1 MGQAYLANL
10 VTLHQPSNDEV
21 MMYSNNYNRSFSVR
35 EVSEIIGVERS
46 AIYRLIKNRK
56 LIPNVIKPIRIGK
69 VNLQSF
75 VLKRAPKAHVLW
87 EKER

>member
-1 MGQAYLANL
+1 
-10 VTLHQPSNDEV
+10 
-21 MMYSNNYNRSFSVR
+21 MYNYNYNKTFSVR

-56 LIPNVIKPIRIGK
+56 LIPNITRPIRIAK
-69 VNLQSF
+69 TNLQTF
-75 VLKRAPKAHVLW
+75 VLKKAPKAPLLW